1 MTRVKIC
8 CIADEVEAELALAH
22 GADAIGLVTKMPSG
36 PGVITDHEMRRIARW
51 AFGKAWIFVLTS
63 QRSPLRICE
72 QARGIDGV
80 RLQLVD
86 KVPHS
91 MYAAIRS
98 GAPHAKIV
106 QVIHVRGREDVA
118 EAVAVAPLVDEI
130 LLDSGNP
137 DAAVKEL
144 GGTGRTHDWTLS
156 RAIVE
161 SVDVPVWLAGGLHAE
176 NVAEAITKVRPFG
189 VDICSG
195 VRELGALSPRRL
207 QAFFAAVR
215 V

>member
-1 MTRVKIC
+1 VTRVKIC
-8 CIADEVEAELALAH
+8 CIADESEAELALAH
-22 GADAIGLVTKMPSG
+22 GADALGLVTKMPSG
-36 PGVITDHEMRRIARW
+36 PGVITDHEMRRIASW
-51 AFGKAWIFVLTS
+51 ALGKAWIFVLTS
-63 QRSPLRICE
+63 QKLPIRVVE

-86 KVPHS
+86 RVPHT
-91 MYAAIRS
+91 MYEAIRG

-106 QVIHVRGREDVA
+106 QVIHVRSREDVA
-118 EAVAVAPLVDEI
+118 EAIAVAPFVDEI

-144 GGTGRTHDWTLS
+144 GGTGRTHDWSLS

-161 SVDVPVWLAGGLHAE
+161 SVDRPVWLAGGLRAE
-176 NVAEAITKVRPFG
+176 NVAEAIETVRPFG

-195 VRELGALSPRRL
+195 VREAGVLSPRRL

>member
-8 CIADEVEAELALAH
+8 CIADETEAELALAH

-36 PGVITDHEMRRIARW
+36 PGVITDHEMHRIARW
-51 AFGKAWIFVLTS
+51 ALGKAWIFVLTS
-63 QRSPLRICE
+63 QKLPVRVVE

-86 KVPHS
+86 RVPHT
-91 MYAAIRS
+91 MYEAIRS

-106 QVIHVRGREDVA
+106 QVIHVRSRADVA
-118 EAVAVAPLVDEI
+118 EAIAVAPFVDEI

-144 GGTGRTHDWTLS
+144 GGTGRTHDWSLS

-161 SVDVPVWLAGGLHAE
+161 SVDRPVWLAGGLRAE
-176 NVAEAITKVRPFG
+176 NVAEAIATVRPFG

-195 VRELGALSPRRL
+195 VREAGVLSPRRL